1 MIKDGIITLLLTLCV
16 SSFSFSQDLQHA
28 DKIIEVYGQ
37 EWLEESEQNNPAL
50 VTLLDKYVNHGFYV
64 KNVSEGKYSEFTP
77 IESVPLLTKEGG
89 AVTVQEFL
97 QDYESTDFNPLK
109 YKFFPGKDFQVIK
122 LAGVNKIIYILPQD
136 SILLK

>member
-1 MIKDGIITLLLTLCV
+1 MIKNGIITLLLTFFV

-37 EWLEESEQNNPAL
+37 EWLDESELQNPAL
-50 VTLLDKYVNHGFYV
+50 VTLLDKYVDHGFYV

-77 IESVPLLTKEGG
+77 IESVPLTVKGG
-89 AVTVQEFL
+89 GVVTVDEFL
-97 QDYESTDFNPLK
+97 QDYESANFNPLK
-109 YKFFPGKDFQVIK
+109 YQFFPGKDFQVIK

-136 SILLK
+136 SILVK